1 MESNSRVL
9 QTVVEIAGSLSPTLK
24 SSVEKAC
31 DQLDNINVKAAAVAA
46 AAAAGFV
53 AVGKAILE
61 AGKALVELGDEYDK
75 AMQKVSAQTGA
86 TGDELEELGEVVK
99 TVYGDNFGDSM
110 EDAAAA
116 VAEVKQLTDLEG
128 DALASA
134 AEDALSLA
142 KAFEFDVSESTRAA
156 SALMK
161 NFGIT
166 ADEAYNIIAYGAQ
179 NGANQNGDM
188 LDVLN
193 EYAAQY
199 SALGLSADQF
209 VQGLVAAGDEGV
221 FSMDKVGDAVK
232 EFNIRSKD
240 LSTTSAEAYALLG
253 MDADEMFARF
263 AAGGETANEAFFE
276 VLDALN
282 NMDDPLAKNTAAVN
296 LFGTQYE
303 DLGESIL
310 PILASMEEATLDN
323 VDALEAINEVQYG
336 DLQTMWQGIV
346 RQLEVSLLPLAS
358 TLLDSI
364 KGLMPAVSDLA
375 DAVIPLITETSEILT
390 PLITDTFAELL
401 PMVSSLIQP
410 IMQIANTVLKKVL
423 PPLMR
428 IITAVLPVIIQLVEM
443 IAIAVEP
450 VLDVLGA
457 VLPIIAELIEA
468 IMTVLGRLLS
478 TLMPVLSELLGEI
491 TPILTS
497 LVEAVLPVLISLLD
511 TLMPILDIVLSVL
524 EPILDVVVA
533 ILKPI
538 LTLINSLLGPLM
550 SMIQS
555 LVGDALAPL
564 ADAIGVVADL
574 FSGTLGAALSVVTPL
589 IEMITGVLSGLIDF
603 ITNIFS
609 GNWSGA
615 WQSIAD
621 IFSNIWNGIV
631 NFFKGLIN
639 GLIGIVETGLNA
651 IIGLINNITGGLSKV
666 WTWTG
671 IPAIPEIPTVKLP
684 RLASG
689 GFTDGVSIAGEEG
702 MEAVISF
709 DPVYHAQNVEL
720 WHQAGELLGVIDTV
734 EMSDE
739 ARAGVTAAVHSL
751 DVTAAVQTLEVS
763 VADGQQETQLTK
775 AGELATMDE
784 FSLGSLTET
793 TIIYYDFSNFTWAP
807 RVETDGSSDTWT
819 ADDIVEHLRDHASE
833 FFDWLD
839 DWLRMKEEG
848 RYDRVTVY

>member
-9 QTVVEIAGSLSPTLK
+9 QTVVEIAGNISPTLK
-24 SSVEKAC
+24 TSVEKAC
-31 DQLDNINVKAAAVAA
+31 GQLDKVNVKAVAA
-46 AAAAGFV
+46 AAAAVTGF
-53 AVGKAILE
+53 AMVGKAVLE
-61 AGKALVELGDEYDK
+61 AGKALVKLGDEYDK

-86 TGDELEELGEVVK
+86 TGAELEELGEVVK
-99 TVYGDNFGDSM
+99 TVYGDNFGDTM

-134 AEDALSLA
+134 AEAALSLS

-303 DLGESIL
+303 DLGEAIL
-310 PILASMEEATLDN
+310 PILSSMEEATLDN

-336 DLQTMWQGIV
+336 DLQSLWQGIV

-358 TLLDSI
+358 TLLESI
-364 KGLMPAVSDLA
+364 KGLMPVVSDVA
-375 DAVIPLITETSEILT
+375 DAVIPIITEMAELLT
-390 PLITDTFAELL
+390 PLITDTVAELL
-401 PMVSSLIQP
+401 PLLTSLLKP
-410 IMQIANTVLKKVL
+410 ITRIANTVLKKVI

-428 IITAVLPVIIQLVEM
+428 IITAVLPVIIQLVEL

-450 VLDVLGA
+450 VLDLLGS

-468 IMTVLGRLLS
+468 IMTVLGKLLS
-478 TLMPVLSELLGEI
+478 AVMPVLSELLGEI
-491 TPILTS
+491 MPVLTS
-497 LVEAVLPVLISLLD
+497 IIEAVLPVLIALLE
-511 TLMPILDIVLSVL
+511 TLMPILDLVLAVL
-524 EPILDVVVA
+524 EPILDLAMA

-538 LTLINSLLGPLM
+538 MTLINSLLGPLM
-550 SMIQS
+550 SLIQS

-564 ADAIGVVADL
+564 ADMISMVADL
-574 FSGTLGAALSVVTPL
+574 FTGSLGVALSVITPY
-589 IEMITGVLSGLIDF
+589 IEMVTNVLSGLIDF
-603 ITNIFS
+603 ITNVFQ

-615 WQSIAD
+615 WQSISN
-621 IFSNIWNGIV
+621 IFSSIWNGIV
-631 NFFKGLIN
+631 GFFKGVIN

-651 IIGLINNITGGLSKV
+651 IINLINNITGGLSKV

-671 IPAIPEIPTVKLP
+671 IPEIPKIPTVTLP
-684 RLASG
+684 RLAAG

-702 MEAVISF
+702 TEAVISF
-709 DPVYHAQNVEL
+709 DPAYHNRNVEL
-720 WHQAGELLGVIDTV
+720 WQQAGQLLGVVDTI
-734 EMSDE
+734 EMSDT
-739 ARAGVTAAVHSL
+739 ARAEVTAAIQSL
-751 DVTAAVQTLEVS
+751 DVGVVETQP
-763 VADGQQETQLTK
+763 ETQLTK
-775 AGELATMDE
+775 AGELAAMDE
-784 FSLGSLTET
+784 FTLGGLTET
-793 TIIYYDFSNFTWAP
+793 TVIYYDFSGFTWAP
-807 RVETDGSSDTWT
+807 RVETADDGKPQT
-819 ADDIVEHLRDHASE
+819 ADDVLDRLREHEAE
-833 FFDWLD
+833 FFDWLEQ
-839 DWLRMKEEG
+839 WLRMKEEG
-848 RYDRVTVY
+848 RYDRVAVY